1 MTAFLVLLGAL
12 TLDRLF
18 GDPRRFHPLAGFGR
32 LAQGLERRFH
42 ADSRLRGALLLI
54 VLVLP
59 WVVLAAWAASLA
71 WGWIVS
77 LLVLV
82 LALGWRSL
90 DEHAERVA
98 VSLEQG
104 DLDGARAGTGMLVSR
119 ATDEMDADGVSR
131 ATVESVLEN
140 GNDALFATV
149 FWFLVAGAPGVVAYR
164 LVNTLDA
171 MWGYRTPRHRHFG
184 WAAARLDDV
193 LNYIPARLTA
203 LAYAA
208 AGRMGSALR
217 CWREQAAAWKSPNA
231 GPVMAAGAGALG
243 VRLGGYAYYHGRREW
258 RPSLGPEPVP
268 DVAPDIAPETA
279 SEDGAASGAARIRRA
294 MALVDRAL
302 ALWMAV
308 VVIGVSFVV
317 LA

>member
-1 MTAFLVLLGAL
+1 MIPFLVLVGAL
-12 TLDRLF
+12 VLDRLF
-18 GDPRRFHPLAGFGR
+18 GDPRRFHPLAGFGH
-32 LAQGLERRFH
+32 LAQRAERRFH
-42 ADSRLRGALLLI
+42 ADSRLRGAL
-54 VLVLP
+54 VLVVLVIP
-59 WVVLAAWAASLA
+59 WVLLVAWAASLA

-82 LALGWRSL
+82 VALGWRSL

-98 VSLEQG
+98 VSLEQD
-104 DLDGARAGTGMLVSR
+104 DLDGARAGVGMLVSR
-119 ATDEMDADGVSR
+119 ETATLDAEGVGG

-193 LNYIPARLTA
+193 MNYIPARLTA

-208 AGRMGSALR
+208 AGRMGTALQ

-243 VRLGGYAYYHGRREW
+243 VRLGGYADYHGRREW
-258 RPSLGPEPVP
+258 RPVLGREL
-268 DVAPDIAPETA
+268 
-279 SEDGAASGAARIRRA
+279 DGGAGEAGGEAAAGAARIRRA

-308 VVIGVSFVV
+308 IVIGVSFLV